1 MSTIPNSAMPHAG
14 PAETADE
21 GGETLTISRRA
32 ADLAQ
37 SARNQAGKL
46 VDLARDN
53 PKTAI
58 AAGAA
63 LAAGA
68 AAAAAIPLVRA
79 KRRTSSNGA
88 AAPKAETAKAP
99 AASVPPRAR
108 PHPGKASKRPLR
120 AIAASPPRSG
130 DRHLRRSGSRADPR
144 HRSRNW

>member
-14 PAETADE
+14 PVSDVEE
-21 GGETLTISRRA
+21 GGETLTMARRA

-37 SARNQAGKL
+37 SARTQAGRL

-79 KRRTSSNGA
+79 KQRRNATNGS
-88 AAPKAETAKAP
+88 AAPKADGGANATARKRAAP
-99 AASVPPRAR
+99 
-108 PHPGKASKRPLR
+108 
-120 AIAASPPRSG
+120 
-130 DRHLRRSGSRADPR
+130 RRTTKKS
-144 HRSRNW
+144 

>member
-14 PAETADE
+14 PTEEIEE
-21 GGETLTISRRA
+21 GGETLTMARRA

-37 SARNQAGKL
+37 SARAGAGKL
-46 VDLARDN
+46 VDLAREN

-79 KRRTSSNGA
+79 KRRTSSANGS
-88 AAPKAETAKAP
+88 AAPKTEGAKAP
-99 AASVPPRAR
+99 AR
-108 PHPGKASKRPLR
+108 KRSTTR
-120 AIAASPPRSG
+120 KSTAKKS
-130 DRHLRRSGSRADPR
+130 
-144 HRSRNW
+144 

>member
-14 PAETADE
+14 PAEDADE
-21 GGETLTISRRA
+21 GGETLTMARRA

-37 SARNQAGKL
+37 RA
-46 VDLARDN
+46 VELARDN

-79 KRRTSSNGA
+79 KRRGSTANGA
-88 AAPKAETAKAP
+88 AAPKADGAKAP
-99 AASVPPRAR
+99 AR
-108 PHPGKASKRPLR
+108 KRSTTR
-120 AIAASPPRSG
+120 KSTAKKS
-130 DRHLRRSGSRADPR
+130 
-144 HRSRNW
+144 

>member
-14 PAETADE
+14 PSADSEE
-21 GGETLTISRRA
+21 GGETLTMARRA
-32 ADLAQ
+32 AELAQ
-37 SARNQAGKL
+37 SARTQAGKL

-79 KRRTSSNGA
+79 KRRGANGA
-88 AAPKAETAKAP
+88 AAPKAQAETAKAP
-99 AASVPPRAR
+99 AR
-108 PHPGKASKRPLR
+108 KRTTTR
-120 AIAASPPRSG
+120 KSPAKKS
-130 DRHLRRSGSRADPR
+130 
-144 HRSRNW
+144 

>member
-14 PAETADE
+14 PAADSEE
-21 GGETLTISRRA
+21 GGETLTMARRA
-32 ADLAQ
+32 AELAQ
-37 SARNQAGKL
+37 SARTQAGKL

-79 KRRTSSNGA
+79 KRRGAANGA
-88 AAPKAETAKAP
+88 AAPKAQAETAKAP
-99 AASVPPRAR
+99 AR
-108 PHPGKASKRPLR
+108 KRTTTR
-120 AIAASPPRSG
+120 KSPAKKS
-130 DRHLRRSGSRADPR
+130 
-144 HRSRNW
+144 